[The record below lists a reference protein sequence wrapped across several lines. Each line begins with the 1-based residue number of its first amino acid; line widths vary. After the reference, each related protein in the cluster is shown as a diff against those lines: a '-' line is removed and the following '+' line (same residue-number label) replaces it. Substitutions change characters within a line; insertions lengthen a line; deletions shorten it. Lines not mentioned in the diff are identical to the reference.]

1 MGTDIY
7 SKSTLCNAGG
17 KACAVRPQ
25 RLVAAAA
32 CDIFSLWTDRGGIL
46 GKKIGVAAS
55 GSAEV
60 SRTAVEILEAGGNA
74 FDAALGAL
82 CTAAIAEPLL
92 VSLGGGGFMLA
103 LPDGQKPRVY
113 DFFCQTPSRRRPTAE
128 LDFYPIM
135 ANFGTAAQ
143 EFHIGMGSIAVPG
156 IIAGI
161 FEAHRE
167 LGRMPLQDIMTPAI
181 ELARGGVR
189 VDEFH
194 HYIIRILR
202 PIMQATPASFR
213 LFESPAHPGRL
224 IRVGELLCN
233 PQAADSLEALTR
245 EGQALFYRGEWAAQF
260 ARDCLERGGHITRE
274 DLASYQVER
283 REPVVFRY
291 RGTRC
296 AINPPPSPGGCLIAF
311 ALGVISDWDSSKE
324 SWGSVGH
331 AMNLLRGMRAA
342 SVARHHYKLES
353 GLEREKMERL
363 LGEETVREWQQ
374 GLELNSLFS
383 RGTTHI
389 SVADRA
395 GNIASLTASNGEG
408 CAYVLPGTGIM
419 LNNMLGEEDLNF
431 GGFHRWKENVRLA
444 SMMSPAVAELA
455 DGTRIALGTGGSNRI
470 RSAITQVLVN
480 LLDFGMSL
488 EQAVT
493 ASRMHLEGDM
503 LSIEAGFP
511 EDAVTAL
518 TSAVP
523 QHHLWPE
530 SNLFFGGV
538 HTVSI
543 KHGGIFDGAGDPR
556 RGGVVAFARSG

>member
-1 MGTDIY
+1 
-7 SKSTLCNAGG
+7 
-17 KACAVRPQ
+17 
-25 RLVAAAA
+25 
-32 CDIFSLWTDRGGIL
+32 L
-46 GKKIGVAAS
+46 GKRIGVAAS

-92 VSLGGGGFMLA
+92 VSLGGGGFLLA

-113 DFFCQTPSRRRPTAE
+113 DFFCQTPARRRDTSE

-143 EFHIGMGSIAVPG
+143 EFHIGVGSIAVPG
-156 IIAGI
+156 IVAGI

-167 LGRMPLQDIMTPAI
+167 LGRMPLREIMTPAI
-181 ELARGGVR
+181 ELARNGVL
-189 VDEFH
+189 VDDFH

-202 PIMQATPASFR
+202 PIMQATPASFA
-213 LFESPAHPGRL
+213 LYESPANPGRL
-224 IRVGELLCN
+224 IRAGELLRN
-233 PQAADSLEALTR
+233 PQAADSLAALIA
-245 EGQALFYRGEWAAQF
+245 EGEELFYRGEWAQAL
-260 ARDCLERGGHITRE
+260 ARDCREQGGQVTLE
-274 DLASYQVER
+274 DLASYRVER

-296 AINPPPSPGGCLIAF
+296 ATNPPPSPGGCLIAF
-311 ALGVISDWDSSKE
+311 ALVVISDWDSSQE
-324 SWGSVGH
+324 SWGSPGH
-331 AMNLLRGMRAA
+331 ALNLLRGMRAA
-342 SVARHHYKLES
+342 SVARHRYHLES
-353 GLEREKMERL
+353 GLEREKMEQL
-363 LGEETVREWQQ
+363 LGEETVREWQR
-374 GLELNSLFS
+374 GLQLNALFS

-408 CAYVLPGTGIM
+408 CAYVLPGSGIM

-431 GGFHRWKENVRLA
+431 GGFHRWTENARLA

-470 RSAITQVLVN
+470 RSAITQVLIN

-493 ASRMHLEGDM
+493 APRMHLEGDM
-503 LSIEAGFP
+503 LSIEEGFP
-511 EDAVTAL
+511 EDTNAAL
-518 TSAVP
+518 ISASP
-523 QHHLWPE
+523 RHHMWPDK
-530 SNLFFGGV
+530 NLFFGGV
-538 HTVSI
+538 HAVSI
-543 KHGGIFDGAGDPR
+543 QHGGIFDGAGDPR
-556 RGGVVAFARSG
+556 RGGAVAFARAG